1 MSSNVKLHATLI
13 LKKIRDMKLK
23 AKIRIFL
30 FSITILTVCG
40 IGFYSYQIAKNELI
54 RNSKDAVMS
63 IEKQGARN
71 LDDRINSFFDVSYRI
86 LQSSN
91 IVKLL
96 NYSKEEAESF
106 RTANDGM
113 ASVISQQSS
122 LAEYTKYA
130 LLKPSSGMI
139 YDYYKSGVKKLG
151 KEKEALLLERMDG
164 LVDRKRPVCWTVY
177 EDEVY
182 FVRQIVTPDFEEKGI
197 LCFAVND
204 SFFEFMSDDMEY
216 LGNDNVIVL
225 NRNRDRM
232 KYSGSDIAE
241 TILLGI
247 EAFDDEEYYVYNTEM
262 DVEGDVYSVAV
273 IHTPANDWTIIS
285 YFSHAVLLK
294 GIDTIF
300 KAILNVI
307 LLAVCLVLLI
317 TAMISRTITKNVI
330 LIEEGMRHYERG
342 EFDFRISPASYDEVG
357 LLGLQLNYMAL
368 KISSLIGQLHIEEEE
383 KKRLEIET
391 LQAQINPH
399 FLYNT
404 LGSLKWAAVR
414 QKQSGLADSLD
425 ALSSLLEFTIKKA
438 GGMVTIE
445 EEVNY
450 IKHYIEIEKMR
461 YGERFAIEYQIDE
474 ADWERKI
481 PGFLLQPLVENSFL
495 HGLDLTKEGGKI
507 VIRGY
512 EQVGYL
518 CLEVEDNGIGMTK
531 EKAAELLEDKKP
543 EKKYK
548 GFNSIGIQIVDKRLR
563 ELYGPD
569 YHTEINSTVGKGTRI
584 TLWIPLLGKGEGDGI
599 QSTDC

>member
-130 LLKPSSGMI
+130 LLKPSSGLI

-232 KYSGSDIAE
+232 KYRGSDIAE
-241 TILLGI
+241 RILLGI

-262 DVEGDVYSVAV
+262 DVEGDIYSVAV

-307 LLAVCLVLLI
+307 LLVVCLVLLI
-317 TAMISRTITKNVI
+317 TAMISRTITKNVM

-342 EFDFRISPASYDEVG
+342 EFDFRISPGSYDEVG

-414 QKQSGLADSLD
+414 QKQPGLADSLD

-450 IKHYIEIEKMR
+450 IKHYIEIERMR
-461 YGERFAIEYQIDE
+461 YGECFAIEYQIDE

-512 EQVGYL
+512 EQAGYL

-531 EKAAELLEDKKP
+531 EKAAELLADKKP

-548 GFNSIGIQIVDKRLR
+548 GFNSIGIQIVNKRLR

-584 TLWIPLLGKGEGDGI
+584 TLWIPLLGKGEGYGI